1 MDPLSGA
8 VLLPWWAALAI
19 AVLVAVLG
27 VIAVLRG
34 GWPRIVSSLAQS
46 ALLLGGLFLAW
57 NYFDRMNT
65 RERIADRHAFDERLA
80 DLNARALV
88 PGSPLACLNANAGEA
103 VDEACEK
110 SLFASAE
117 SVAAAVAFSAAR
129 IGYLREAIA
138 RSGQDTSYDGTIAG
152 FRRLLERD
160 RFGFVAQAL
169 AAHEGCTVQ
178 DCDALAL
185 FASRDRIAANLADRT
200 FEIHVSRHVSD
211 WGKPAAALAS
221 ASANPQTSANGV
233 TTSSANMNFPSAAS
247 IPPVSIMNNEP
258 GMSGQTG
265 ADADKTATASAT
277 ANAAAREAKPA
288 APAATPA
295 RRPAQT
301 QTSAQRPAA
310 RAAAPQ
316 PSASAGHS
324 AGRQ

>member
-1 MDPLSGA
+1 
-8 VLLPWWAALAI
+8 
-19 AVLVAVLG
+19 
-27 VIAVLRG
+27 
-34 GWPRIVSSLAQS
+34 
-46 ALLLGGLFLAW
+46 
-57 NYFDRMNT
+57 
-65 RERIADRHAFDERLA
+65 
-80 DLNARALV
+80 
-88 PGSPLACLNANAGEA
+88 
-103 VDEACEK
+103 
-110 SLFASAE
+110 
-117 SVAAAVAFSAAR
+117 VAFSAAR

-138 RSGQDTSYDGTIAG
+138 RSGQYTSYDGTIAG
-152 FRRLLERD
+152 LRRLLERD

-316 PSASAGHS
+316 PSASAGQS